1 MHLLGFRFAPRM
13 RDFADRRLYVLG
25 PAASYRRLT
34 ALIAD
39 SIRADLIEESWDE
52 LLRLATSI
60 KVGAI
65 APSVMRTRLAAY
77 PRQGSLA
84 EALRELGRIERTLF
98 ALDWLDH
105 PALRRPSLVAL
116 TGRESH
122 PSFKRTVFFNRLGE
136 RCDRT
141 FGNQGYHASGLD
153 LVIAPSSCGTPC
165 IPARAVDALRVRVG
179 PCLPIPSFMS
189 RRSAGSMSATPAI
202 AAGPVPFLARTTFDR
217 SAAYDPRSSSSLH
230 NGQSRT

>member
-13 RDFADRRLYVLG
+13 RDFANRRLYVLG

-153 LVIAPSSCGTPC
+153 LVIATIVLWNAVYPRTGRRRAPRPGGTV
-165 IPARAVDALRVRVG
+165 PADPLVHVAPLGWEHVGHTGDCSWTGTVPGPDHFRPLRG
-179 PCLPIPSFMS
+179 L
-189 RRSAGSMSATPAI
+189 
-202 AAGPVPFLARTTFDR
+202 
-217 SAAYDPRSSSSLH
+217 RSSLFKLAA
-230 NGQSRT
+230 